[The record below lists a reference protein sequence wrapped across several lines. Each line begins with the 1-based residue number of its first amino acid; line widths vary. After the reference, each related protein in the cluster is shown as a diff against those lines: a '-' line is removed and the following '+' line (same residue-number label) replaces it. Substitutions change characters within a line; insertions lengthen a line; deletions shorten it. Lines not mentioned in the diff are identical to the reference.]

1 MTCCVPTSEKGW
13 KERKS
18 TILHPTCPFRPYID
32 HTTNGKFIR
41 LFSLFV
47 TSCDAYHLQSLHQHI
62 QQGTL
67 LAPQGMRAGLY
78 TVVDLIRTEAH
89 SLRDKNIASVVSKCV
104 KLSAALGEQ
113 LPFHPRQCLS
123 SQKTGFLRVDT
134 SPFPLGT
141 SSQANKRKW
150 KNVTLRMK
158 SRNLPFLA
166 ACVLCKP
173 KGFAS

>member
-1 MTCCVPTSEKGW
+1 M
-13 KERKS
+13 
-18 TILHPTCPFRPYID
+18 D
-32 HTTNGKFIR
+32 TNGKFIR
-41 LFSLFV
+41 LCSLFV

-67 LAPQGMRAGLY
+67 LTPQGMRAGLY

-89 SLRDKNIASVVSKCV
+89 RSHSLCDKNIGSVVSNSV

-123 SQKTGFLRVDT
+123 SKTGFLRVDT

-150 KNVTLRMK
+150 KKHEKTVTLRMK